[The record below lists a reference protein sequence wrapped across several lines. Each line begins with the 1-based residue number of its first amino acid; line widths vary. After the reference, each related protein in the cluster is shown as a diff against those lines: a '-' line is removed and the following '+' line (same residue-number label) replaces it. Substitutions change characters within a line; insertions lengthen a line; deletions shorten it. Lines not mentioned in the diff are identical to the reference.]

1 MTDLSMFTK
10 ELQPLENEVITLK
23 EKAEA
28 LVITTDEQYAEAGDI
43 AKVVKDKGS
52 AIEKM
57 RKFFTVPINKQLDDI
72 NGLFMPKT
80 KEADEIVKIIKG
92 KMSTYHEKKEAERI
106 KEEARLQA
114 IRDKANEKREEQGK
128 EAIAEPI
135 KTVAEVPRT
144 VNTGV
149 TQSTVKKVWTHE
161 IISINELPEDVKK
174 AIFAEAFN
182 KGIIKTVVQKFVN
195 AGVREMTGVRIF
207 QDSQISLR

>member
-10 ELQPLENEVITLK
+10 ELQPLENEVISLK
-23 EKAEA
+23 QKAEA

-43 AKVVKDKGS
+43 AKVVKDKSS

-80 KEADEIVKIIKG
+80 KEADEIVTIIKR
-92 KMSTYHEKKEAERI
+92 KMATYHQNKEDARI
-106 KEEARLQA
+106 KEEARLQS
-114 IRDKANEKREEQGK
+114 IRDKANEKREEKGQ

-144 VNTGV
+144 VSTGV

-195 AGVREMTGVRIF
+195 AGVRDMTGVRIY